1 MRRQVRL
8 WDISQQLG
16 RMAASGWAPPG
27 PNGLYRPLQP
37 TTTAAV
43 NGLCVRWLQDGSAPA
58 LVNLVTVHE
67 DGCMHVYR
75 AGQGD
80 VPAWGS

>member
-1 MRRQVRL
+1 MPQVRL

-27 PNGLYRPLQP
+27 PDGLYRPLQP
-37 TTTAAV
+37 ASIAAV
-43 NGLCVRWLQDGSAPA
+43 NGLCVRWLQDGPAPA
-58 LVNLVTVHE
+58 QVNMVTVHE

-75 AGQGD
+75 AGHSG
-80 VPAWGS
+80 VPRGGS